1 MAESGGKTAFLA
13 GLLPVLVAGGAW
25 LLVNELPAPGVAD
38 RAVGQV
44 PQFVAADSS
53 RNHNDGIIQGDA
65 VVGLPGRDGKSYSFV
80 QRGSWIQVP
89 SAPELN
95 PGSQDFLVSM
105 WIQFDEFPG
114 PGETYD
120 VVRKGVAYAVPG
132 EFRIEVLPTGQVLC
146 TAKDETE
153 KVATVTSI
161 AAIPDDGS
169 WHRIGCAR
177 TGAVWSVLIDDT
189 LRTRVVDLGAVAN
202 TVPLSIGAKY
212 GLEDRPRSRVDDVK
226 LFIAPP
232 SDPATRTAP
241 EVPAVIS
248 ALEGESPAGWWRL
261 DEAAPIAARR

>member
-1 MAESGGKTAFLA
+1 VAESGAKTAFLA
-13 GLLPVLVAGGAW
+13 GLLPVLVTGGAW
-25 LLVNELPAPGVAD
+25 FLVNELPAPGVPP
-38 RAVGQV
+38 RAAGQV
-44 PQFVAADSS
+44 PPFVAADSS
-53 RNHNDGIIQGDA
+53 RNDNDGIIQGDA
-65 VVGLPGRDGKSYSFV
+65 VVGLPGRDGKAYSFV

-95 PGSQDFLVSM
+95 PGSQDFLVSV
-105 WIQFDEFPG
+105 WVQFDEFPG

-120 VVRKGVAYAVPG
+120 VVRKGVAYTVPG
-132 EFRIEVLPTGQVLC
+132 EFRIEVLPRGRVRC
-146 TAKDETE
+146 TAEETE

-161 AAIPDDGS
+161 ATIADDGS
-169 WHRIGCAR
+169 WHHIGCAR

-189 LRTRVVDLGAVAN
+189 LRTRVVALGAVAN

-232 SDPATRTAP
+232 SDPATRTEP
-241 EVPAVIS
+241 EVPAAIS

-261 DEAAPIAARR
+261 DEAAPIAAGR